1 MTVQNITVIS
11 INAHKVRI
19 VFHPF
24 SLTGLNKRKTN
35 NKDK

>member
-1 MTVQNITVIS
+1 MTMQNITVIS

-24 SLTGLNKRKTN
+24 SSTGLNKRKTN